1 MDRRVNQSVDGQSE
15 DRPME
20 REKAVI
26 CQKERTE
33 EAGQSTIGNGSES
46 DLGEF
51 YSCESLFLFL
61 VMFIFFRCKL
71 TVS

>member
-1 MDRRVNQSVDGQSE
+1 
-15 DRPME
+15 ME

>member
-1 MDRRVNQSVDGQSE
+1 
-15 DRPME
+15 ME

-26 CQKERTE
+26 RQKERTE
-33 EAGQSTIGNGSES
+33 EAGQSTIGNGSQS

-51 YSCESLFLFL
+51 YSSESLFLFL